1 MTSDQIYAAI
11 FKSIRTVA
19 PSLRDLG
26 PGTALTGRD
35 ASLDSIGFLT
45 FLITVEGEL
54 DGRIDLAAF
63 LQDGIAEDGEGPF
76 RTVASLAALIAER
89 LNVRQ

>member
-1 MTSDQIYAAI
+1 MTADHIHAAI

-19 PSLRDLG
+19 PSMRDLG
-26 PGTALTGRD
+26 PDTALTGHD

-45 FLITVEGEL
+45 FLITLEGEL

-63 LQDGIAEDGEGPF
+63 LQDGVSEDEEGPF
-76 RTVASLAALIAER
+76 RTVASLAALIDER
-89 LNVRQ
+89 LNERR